1 MATPVCVFAS
11 VCQRSAEQSDKNT
24 RGGSE
29 QRGLRARGASR
40 RPWHQQQPEPGLQQ
54 TGADPLGAL
63 ISDDSINSI
72 LLSSLSTLVFYS
84 LINKQLNG
92 N

>member
-1 MATPVCVFAS
+1 MFDGNY
-11 VCQRSAEQSDKNT
+11 QSGAIKTCNNT
-24 RGGSE
+24 R
-29 QRGLRARGASR
+29 
-40 RPWHQQQPEPGLQQ
+40 EPGGRNQAKGLHEKLPDSCG
-54 TGADPLGAL
+54 TSSSSPSGPGADPLRAL
-63 ISDDSINSI
+63 ISDDNIKSI